1 MLIQSDIK
9 VKEIIDDILHSP
21 CGYEICGK
29 LIKKLP
35 HVKAILNDNIEDDDN
50 VTDIDVSEMICQ
62 VY

>member
-21 CGYEICGK
+21 CGYEICEK

-35 HVKAILNDNIEDDDN
+35 HVKAILNDDIDDDT
-50 VTDIDVSEMICQ
+50 VTDIGVAEMICQ
-62 VY
+62 IY

>member
-9 VKEIIDDILHSP
+9 VKEIINDILYSP
-21 CGYEICGK
+21 CGYEICEK

-35 HVKAILNDNIEDDDN
+35 HVKAILSDNDEDDDT
-50 VTDIDVSEMICQ
+50 VTDIDVSKMICQ

>member
-21 CGYEICGK
+21 CGYEICEK

-35 HVKAILNDNIEDDDN
+35 HVKAILNDDDS
-50 VTDIDVSEMICQ
+50 VTDIDVSYMLSQ